1 MPDISRK
8 AKGSRSGAALVTTL
22 LWATLVP
29 AEGSA
34 QNSSVL
40 LHQGRVIGHIDRIR
54 FFHDQ
59 FHIAGWACQL
69 SAKDSIDVHIYA
81 DHSAYGTPRG
91 TLVLAGKANLESEPA
106 VNRTCQDQEG
116 GKHRFEIALPSPI
129 LAIYRGRKLFV
140 HGIRLVGGSEN
151 SLIAGSGTLQ
161 FPSPPLMR
169 KGPAVYPRLAGAYK
183 SLAQHPRVFMTES
196 DLKDLTTRI
205 NSPGTFSAQS
215 FARLTR
221 KVKADHAAKVDWDA
235 AYSGCDVEIYLRGF
249 SFEPKPAYGNDRTE
263 DELRAAMNV
272 RLGEAPPHGAAVVA
286 SRLALY
292 AALVKAGALAPADAP
307 TSEEA
312 AALVKRILLAWADRG
327 FRDEQGN
334 FRRSQS
340 QVCDLDPTG
349 KPVVTQF
356 GQFVGALTFA
366 RGVIYSIHAQDLLD
380 GLHALSPQEE
390 TRLNAFHREM
400 YDWIRNTRNE
410 EFNVNMKWKYSDEVY
425 NNQFAGH
432 LVALLAAARL
442 LDDEKAFEAA
452 LYGGEGERTVVV
464 PWVTLFDHVIY
475 GPSDTPLLNIT
486 PNSTDD
492 PLTSRPAY
500 TTKVVAA
507 GEIND
512 RYRNSNPTQGIGY
525 SMGTLEGLFHAAE
538 ILRIAGFD
546 PYGYRGAHNQSIEM
560 ATQYYACYGKYV
572 GFYKTVTADNA
583 RACSNYQQY
592 VGKIVNDVDSPVLIG
607 AYRFPK
613 NDSITGVEAAAR
625 VAWSSTTHSLDA
637 IRFGRWR
644 E

>member
-1 MPDISRK
+1 
-8 AKGSRSGAALVTTL
+8 
-22 LWATLVP
+22 
-29 AEGSA
+29 
-34 QNSSVL
+34 
-40 LHQGRVIGHIDRIR
+40 
-54 FFHDQ
+54 
-59 FHIAGWACQL
+59 
-69 SAKDSIDVHIYA
+69 
-81 DHSAYGTPRG
+81 
-91 TLVLAGKANLESEPA
+91 
-106 VNRTCQDQEG
+106 
-116 GKHRFEIALPSPI
+116 
-129 LAIYRGRKLFV
+129 
-140 HGIRLVGGSEN
+140 
-151 SLIAGSGTLQ
+151 
-161 FPSPPLMR
+161 
-169 KGPAVYPRLAGAYK
+169 
-183 SLAQHPRVFMTES
+183 
-196 DLKDLTTRI
+196 
-205 NSPGTFSAQS
+205 
-215 FARLTR
+215 
-221 KVKADHAAKVDWDA
+221 
-235 AYSGCDVEIYLRGF
+235 
-249 SFEPKPAYGNDRTE
+249 
-263 DELRAAMNV
+263 
-272 RLGEAPPHGAAVVA
+272 
-286 SRLALY
+286 
-292 AALVKAGALAPADAP
+292 
-307 TSEEA
+307 
-312 AALVKRILLAWADRG
+312 
-327 FRDEQGN
+327 
-334 FRRSQS
+334 
-340 QVCDLDPTG
+340 
-349 KPVVTQF
+349 
-356 GQFVGALTFA
+356 
-366 RGVIYSIHAQDLLD
+366 
-380 GLHALSPQEE
+380 LSPQEE